1 MSTALEF
8 DRSTEDSGQ
17 AGPGRAGGCQAP
29 AGRRAGP
36 VARRGAPAPA
46 PAGRRPRRIDERRPA
61 DGRPR
66 RGAVADHRPLPP
78 RPRGAHPL
86 RRVEQARAGLA
97 TLAVTALVTALIVVG
112 ILLLAQW
119 RSAPSPEPGMPGAA
133 AAVAVSGGSVPGA

>member
-8 DRSTEDSGQ
+8 DRSTGDSGQ
-17 AGPGRAGGCQAP
+17 SGPGRPGGCQAP
-29 AGRRAGP
+29 AARRGGP

-46 PAGRRPRRIDERRPA
+46 RRRPRRIDERRPA

-66 RGAVADHRPLPP
+66 RGAVAEHRPLPR

-97 TLAVTALVTALIVVG
+97 TLAVTALVTALIVVA

-119 RSAPSPEPGMPGAA
+119 RSAPVSEPGMPGAA
-133 AAVAVSGGSVPGA
+133 AVVAVPAWSVPVA